1 MSAQGYDHRES
12 LIDQIRTEIVK
23 RRRFLL
29 CSHARPDGDSIG
41 SQLAMSFA
49 LRELGKD
56 VHILN
61 RDPAPAQLLGFPGVR
76 DIVIGD
82 RAQGQFD
89 AAIVLECSDLGRTGV
104 SGLEQYFIIN
114 IDHHPGNVMYGGIN
128 WFDENVAACGEMVF
142 DVIEALGVRF
152 TRDIATH
159 IYLTLLTD
167 TGGFHYSGISAKTFD
182 ICRRAVEAGVEPAT
196 LARAVFD
203 NNSLGRLRLLGAVLN
218 TMQLDPSG
226 RLAIIYLDQAIAA
239 SAGATYDDTEGLIN
253 MPLTVKEVEAVA
265 FFRKIEPDHCRV
277 SLRSKGNIDVGA
289 VAKSFGGGGHRNAS
303 GFTVIGSY
311 ETVRPVVSA
320 RVLEAIEADTT
331 QNSNERVQNTAP

>member
-1 MSAQGYDHRES
+1 MSVKGHDHREV
-12 LIDQIRTEIVK
+12 LIDQIRTEILN
-23 RRRFLL
+23 RQRFLL

-41 SQLAMSFA
+41 SQLAMAFA

-56 VHILN
+56 VDILN
-61 RDPAPAQLLGFPGVR
+61 RDPAPAQLLGFPGVE
-76 DIVIGD
+76 DIGIGD
-82 RAQGQFD
+82 RAHGSYD

-104 SGLEQYFIIN
+104 AGLEQYFIIN

-128 WFDENVAACGEMVF
+128 WFDDSVAACGEMVF
-142 DVIEALGVRF
+142 DVIEALGVGL
-152 TRDIATH
+152 TREIATH

-167 TGGFHYSGISAKTFD
+167 TGGFHYSGISAKTFE

-218 TMQLDPSG
+218 TMELDPSG
-226 RLAIIYLDQAIAA
+226 RLAVIYLDQAIAA

-265 FFRKIEPDHCRV
+265 FFRKIEPDHYRV
-277 SLRSKGNIDVGA
+277 SLRSKGDIDVGA
-289 VAKSFGGGGHRNAS
+289 VAKGFGGGGHRNAS
-303 GFTVIGSY
+303 GFTVMGSY
-311 ETVRPVVSA
+311 ETVRPVISA
-320 RVLEAIEADTT
+320 RVIEAIEKDSLQQTDDRI
-331 QNSNERVQNTAP
+331 QKTAP

>member
-1 MSAQGYDHRES
+1 
-12 LIDQIRTEIVK
+12 
-23 RRRFLL
+23 
-29 CSHARPDGDSIG
+29 
-41 SQLAMSFA
+41 
-49 LRELGKD
+49 
-56 VHILN
+56 
-61 RDPAPAQLLGFPGVR
+61 
-76 DIVIGD
+76 
-82 RAQGQFD
+82 
-89 AAIVLECSDLGRTGV
+89 SDLGRTGV

-182 ICRRAVEAGVEPAT
+182 ICRRAVEAGVDPAR